1 MCYAVDDQSWK
12 NCFDLIL
19 FFIGAQRF
27 VTVYCLQKVCFNP
40 YKSEKHFCLN
50 DINFNVMPHL
60 TENQTVHAIGMLQA
74 ELAHNI
80 VARQCGVY
88 HNMIQSL
95 LMRIR
100 H

>member
-1 MCYAVDDQSWK
+1 
-12 NCFDLIL
+12 
-19 FFIGAQRF
+19 

-88 HNMIQSL
+88 HNTIQSL
-95 LMRIR
+95 LMCIR
-100 H
+100 HSGNTKDRHLHVAHKITT